1 MNDIIS
7 REQVAVKLNVSA
19 ETIYKMEKD
28 GRFIKKIPTTKRG
41 EKTFY
46 STKEYN
52 AWYRKRKRTVKL
64 SDDQKKY
71 DLKTL
76 VYGCIELYDSNYYRS
91 NRDGLGNCIK
101 LDEVKEKVTVGS
113 FLFDKRNLTS
123 FDDVKPN
130 MDSLI
135 EVFYDQSDKKIKYVD
150 IRNIDVDD
158 VIKGG
163 LILLKSKTRSYPI
176 RSRKV
181 GGVKRTLKQ
190 WYGFFKWLNEEKF
203 IENINL
209 YELLNKINNF
219 EKISNEVN

>member
-41 EKTFY
+41 ERAFY
-46 STKEYN
+46 SRKEYN
-52 AWYRKRKRTVKL
+52 AWYRKGKRTVNL
-64 SDDQKKY
+64 SNEKKEY

-91 NRDGLGNCIK
+91 NRDGLGSCIK
-101 LDEVKEKVTVGS
+101 LDEVIEKVTEGS
-113 FLFDKRNLTS
+113 FLFAKKDKPS
-123 FDDVKPN
+123 FDDIKPN

-135 EVFYDQSDKKIKYVD
+135 EVFYDQSDKKIKYID
-150 IRNIDVDD
+150 IRNINISD

-181 GGVKRTLKQ
+181 GGVIRTLKQ
-190 WYGFFKWLNEEKF
+190 WYGFFKWIDEKKC
-203 IENINL
+203 IKNINL
-209 YELLNKINNF
+209 HELLNQIKSF